1 MLARSTLAL
10 LVLLTGCGRGPSP
23 TPTPPGA
30 GPGAK
35 PNEERVYPLRG
46 EVVKVDRAS
55 GQVAIHHEEV
65 PGYMPAMT
73 MPFDLSGQ
81 DVLLDLQVGDRVAG
95 TLRVGAGRSALT
107 EVTIT
112 EMALATPR
120 ALIDGEAAPA
130 DHRLKPGDLVPDFA
144 VTTGDGVTLR
154 LSDLRGKVVALTFI
168 YTRCPLPDFCP
179 LMDRKFAD
187 LARLLMARPE
197 RARGVRL
204 LSISFDPEHDTPE
217 VLARHARTLGAE
229 GPLWTFAVASHD
241 ELARVGPLL
250 GLSYGPSTSQIVHTL
265 TTAVIDPDGRL
276 FQLEPGNKWT
286 PEGLFRRIATRL
298 DADPGS

>member
-1 MLARSTLAL
+1 
-10 LVLLTGCGRGPSP
+10 
-23 TPTPPGA
+23 
-30 GPGAK
+30 
-35 PNEERVYPLRG
+35 
-46 EVVKVDRAS
+46 
-55 GQVAIHHEEV
+55 
-65 PGYMPAMT
+65 
-73 MPFDLSGQ
+73 
-81 DVLLDLQVGDRVAG
+81 
-95 TLRVGAGRSALT
+95 
-107 EVTIT
+107 
-112 EMALATPR
+112 
-120 ALIDGEAAPA
+120 
-130 DHRLKPGDLVPDFA
+130 
-144 VTTGDGVTLR
+144 
-154 LSDLRGKVVALTFI
+154 
-168 YTRCPLPDFCP
+168 
-179 LMDRKFAD
+179 MDRKFAD